1 MAYET
6 ILTRRDGGALLIT
19 LNRPKVKNA
28 ISTVSMDEIREA
40 AQGAE
45 SDDKVRA
52 VVITGGPDYFAAGAD
67 LNDALAIDTT
77 RERIG
82 YFDRWHKLCFA
93 LETLEK
99 PVIAAIEGFCI
110 TGGLEMA
117 LACDMRFAGEGSS
130 FAITSAKIGTVP
142 GAGGTQRLPRII
154 GPARAMEMLMRADP
168 IDAAEA
174 ERIGLIN
181 RKVAK
186 GGALAH
192 VMEMIEIFAERG
204 PLSLRLI
211 KRAVQNGMQMDMKSA
226 IDYETFLVTTI
237 YGSDDRKEGISAFL
251 DKRQASFKG
260 D

>member
-6 ILTRRDGGALLIT
+6 ILTKKDSGALLIT

-28 ISTVSMDEIREA
+28 ISTVAMDEIREA
-40 AQGAE
+40 AQAAE
-45 SDDKVRA
+45 TDDAVRA

-93 LETLEK
+93 LETLDK

-110 TGGLEMA
+110 TGGLELA
-117 LACDMRFAGEGSS
+117 IACDMRFAGEGSS

-142 GAGGTQRLPRII
+142 GAGGTQRLPRLI
-154 GPARAMEMLMRADP
+154 GPARAMEMLMRAEP

-174 ERIGLIN
+174 ESIGLIN

-186 GGALAH
+186 GGALDH
-192 VMEMIEIFAERG
+192 VMGMIDVFAGRG

-211 KRAVQNGMQMDMKSA
+211 KRAVQTGAELPFAEALGLERELQQRLFTSA
-226 IDYETFLVTTI
+226 DA
-237 YGSDDRKEGISAFL
+237 KEGIAANRE
-251 DKRQASFKG
+251 KRAPSFSG
-260 D
+260 Q